1 MKRAP
6 LRVRFRN
13 ERLGSRACGNPRA
26 LHPTLE
32 RLARQ
37 ASLLESARRA
47 IDESARLKRLSS
59 EGLAETKRI
68 LNTQAHGRSVDAL
81 ARRWPFSTGI
91 DAPAR

>member
-13 ERLGSRACGNPRA
+13 ERLGSRACVNPRA
-26 LHPTLE
+26 LHPTFE

-68 LNTQAHGRSVDAL
+68 LNTQRKHTVDLLMPSPGAGRSQQA
-81 ARRWPFSTGI
+81 
-91 DAPAR
+91 